1 MSHNLESLRA
11 AVAAAIAGA
20 HEGRGELSTV
30 EQPVEA
36 FAKARRLAG
45 TPVTDVVVEVKA
57 LLREHAGQ
65 HAWPF
70 SPSVVAWT
78 LAGYYS

>member
-1 MSHNLESLRA
+1 MAQDLDSLRA
-11 AVAAAIAGA
+11 AVAAAIATA

-30 EQPVEA
+30 ELPVEA

-45 TPVTDVVVEVKA
+45 TPVTDVVIEVKT

-70 SPSVVAWT
+70 SPTVVAWT